1 LPTSGFSAATKVA
14 SGCRC
19 WSQLLRLQPPRS
31 PLRLRVLALTN
42 RQRVEAMLELLVLR
56 HVRLWSTSLAR
67 CHVTRAT
74 GTVCTILTGSLRASE
89 SD

>member
-14 SGCRC
+14 SGCRSTRC
-19 WSQLLRLQPPRS
+19 FWSQLLRLRP
-31 PLRLRVLALTN
+31 PLRKRVLLALTN

-67 CHVTRAT
+67 CHWHVTRAT
-74 GTVCTILTGSLRASE
+74 VPLARHGDNV
-89 SD
+89 